1 MSAHKVYTTPLSH
14 IINSPSPVKSMVE
27 IDHVID
33 TAGTLSRLKYAV
45 KMTMLGKHL
54 VITCAA
60 LLGSTKNV
68 LSLAPVTRN

>member
-1 MSAHKVYTTPLSH
+1 
-14 IINSPSPVKSMVE
+14 MVE